1 MKKTVTVTQ
10 IQRIKVSSIFY
21 MQFKCRLAIMLCG
34 LLFVVKLE
42 MKL

>member
-10 IQRIKVSSIFY
+10 IQRIKVSSVFC
-21 MQFKCRLAIMLCG
+21 MQFKCIFAVMSCD